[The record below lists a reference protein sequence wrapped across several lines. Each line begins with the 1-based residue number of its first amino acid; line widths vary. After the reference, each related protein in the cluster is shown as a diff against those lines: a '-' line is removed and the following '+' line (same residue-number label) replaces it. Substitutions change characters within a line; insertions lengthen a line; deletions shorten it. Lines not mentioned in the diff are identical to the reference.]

1 MQCRAS
7 FIASAAVFFT
17 SMMLLTYP
25 VWSAEQAAAPAPE
38 PELVIV
44 KYGSLF
50 IKSSEPDARVYIDE
64 SLKGSADRIIEGV
77 VVGEHVISCRTDDKS
92 VSGTF
97 QVRKNETL
105 RLEAR
110 FDEGKLV
117 RETATADAEKKKQE
131 TVKQEKPKKTAAEA
145 KKSEQKNPV
154 EELRR
159 THFNLMR
166 LDYEVT
172 NAPAVK
178 IEHAANH
185 NIISKYNSRKGT
197 SGKYYRTKQGV
208 LLCDTGP
215 CELTWTASFIYTDE
229 TNNTDALLLK
239 WKETVF
245 NGITPS
251 GTSRQDLECCL
262 NGQCS
267 KMEKN
272 SKIDTQEFDVGR
284 YNVNWTGASVLIR
297 RSDIMKEILD
307 TGRSLADY

>member
-1 MQCRAS
+1 MQGRVI
-7 FIASAAVFFT
+7 FKPSAAVFFT
-17 SMMLLTYP
+17 SMMLLTCP
-25 VWSAEQAAAPAPE
+25 VWSAEQTTAPAPE

-44 KYGSLF
+44 KYGSLS
-50 IKSSEPDARVYIDE
+50 IKSPVPNARVYIDE
-64 SLKGSADRIIEGV
+64 SLKGSTDSIIEGV

-97 QVRKNETL
+97 QIRKNETL

-117 RETATADAEKKKQE
+117 RETATAGAEKKKQE
-131 TVKQEKPKKTAAEA
+131 AVKQEKPKKTAAEA

-185 NIISKYNSRKGT
+185 NIISKYNLRKGA

-215 CELTWTASFIYTDE
+215 CEITWTASFIYTDE
-229 TNNTDALLLK
+229 KNNSDALLFK
-239 WKETVF
+239 WKETIF

-251 GTSRQDLECCL
+251 GTSRQDIECCL

-267 KMEKN
+267 KIEKN
-272 SKIDTQEFDVGR
+272 SRNDTQEFDVGR
-284 YNVNWTGASVLIR
+284 YNVSWTGESVLIR
-297 RSDIMKEILD
+297 RSDIMKEIVD
-307 TGRSLADY
+307 AGRSLTDY